1 VKNNQRSETDPIE
14 GPKANPPRRR
24 GRPPLPD
31 DEAKRHPLI
40 LRTTKGL
47 MDELAKASK
56 ASGRSLTEEIEF
68 RLARSLAE
76 DHGKSELDLR
86 LDKAM
91 GELKG
96 AFLVLAGY
104 SRGAGA
110 VDTGRYLL
118 FDQQVLSRHGL
129 KVETTAVGDAEP
141 KPKSKSRRGQRSGL
155 VPSTEELHDRFDR
168 LDAELGLL
176 RTALE
181 ADRTAMKADLAA
193 LEADRPAP
201 VIAGLRARL
210 DRIREAIDAL
220 LHPPLQTEPEAQ

>member
-1 VKNNQRSETDPIE
+1 MRNLIFLILRRQPDCAQIYSVKNNQRSETTDLAE

-76 DHGKSELDLR
+76 DHGKSELELR
-86 LDKAM
+86 VDKAM
-91 GELKG
+91 AQLKG

-104 SRGAGA
+104 SGAPGA

-118 FDQQVLSRHGL
+118 FDQQVLLRHGL
-129 KVETTAVGDAEP
+129 KVETTAVRDAEP
-141 KPKSKSRRGQRSGL
+141 KPKRKSRRQ
-155 VPSTEELHDRFDR
+155 
-168 LDAELGLL
+168 
-176 RTALE
+176 
-181 ADRTAMKADLAA
+181 
-193 LEADRPAP
+193 
-201 VIAGLRARL
+201 
-210 DRIREAIDAL
+210 
-220 LHPPLQTEPEAQ
+220 